1 MTKLHVH
8 VGSPE
13 DMGRRFVDAFK
24 RGRAGQDVNERH
36 VTFLSLQAM
45 MAALTPKRLEL
56 LRHLRREPA
65 GSIKAL
71 ATALGRDYKRVH
83 EDVTLLENTGLL
95 TRQEGR
101 LSAPW
106 DALAAEVAL

>member
-1 MTKLHVH
+1 MTKLNVH

-13 DMGRRFVDAFK
+13 DMGRRFVGAFK
-24 RGRAGQDVNERH
+24 RARAGQDVDERH
-36 VTFLSLQAM
+36 VTFLSLEAM

-56 LRHLRREPA
+56 LRHLRREQA

-83 EDVTLLENTGLL
+83 EDVTLLENAGLL

-101 LSAPW
+101 LAAPW
-106 DALAAEVAL
+106 DALAAEVTL